1 MTASTGPGWALS
13 DLRAVEEGTLS
24 VAGFRA
30 TVLTGVAAVGCF
42 LTTGFASRSA
52 IGIMAWGLLLALW
65 GRGFPGPAW
74 LVQPASLAWLGL
86 AVSQWSRGTP
96 GIVALTEFAAG
107 VMALQ
112 WVLVVGARPARHALI
127 LAGMIVLAVAAMS
140 VNFLFPLGLLPLVAF
155 LLRALWALAEPGPGP
170 AGRAVARPAAWPG
183 LVRGGLVFGAL
194 WIGMFYLI
202 PRPDVLGIAS
212 GAAKQRLRGFSE
224 TLQLGE
230 AGGLEDNPMVVMRVR
245 PVVDDAPNR
254 RRLAALRNTVLRGC
268 SFLAYRQGGWSR
280 QGYHS
285 QGINLRRSG
294 GELAF
299 RGIPGDTRP
308 EFELEILLES
318 MEPPILFLP
327 AHAVRLTSGL
337 RFLWADTDGT
347 LTVPFRRGGV
357 EVYQTRVRIGP
368 PVLQDFPVEGASFP
382 RFITPFLDPG
392 DSSGAIAD
400 LAQEVASG
408 APTLLGVAK
417 AIQSHLQ
424 ANYTYSVEGEGA
436 PVRDPVSNF
445 LLNSRRGSCEH
456 FASAMVLM
464 MRYLGLPARPVNG
477 YLLTEWNDYGGFFT
491 VRQRDAHS
499 WVEVY
504 FPGQGWIPFDP
515 TPAGRPEPPLGWAA
529 WLGAGEW
536 WEWFEGFWF
545 NYVYR
550 FDRDIQ
556 MAGFRRMYQ
565 AVSGVWDGRLGGGW
579 WLAAGLA
586 MLVGAAWAV
595 RRRVGGGQG
604 RNGWLPVWYR
614 EFCAGLPVERLP
626 WETPREFH
634 RRLRGLDLWPADCE
648 PLLADLEREVGRAV
662 FGGEGEAAARRAAE
676 LIQALSGRAAR
687 GAGGRSPGP
696 ERSSG
701 SGPSR

>member
-1 MTASTGPGWALS
+1 MTGGPGRGWALPG
-13 DLRAVEEGTLS
+13 LRAAEEGRLS
-24 VAGFRA
+24 AAGFRA

-42 LTTGFASRSA
+42 LTTGFASRA
-52 IGIMAWGLLLALW
+52 EAGIAAWGLLLTLR
-65 GRGFPGPAW
+65 GRGIPGLAR
-74 LVQPASLAWLGL
+74 LVQPASLAWMGWS
-86 AVSQWSRGTP
+86 VSQWSRGTP
-96 GIVALTEFAAG
+96 GIVALTGFAAG

-112 WVLVVGARPARHALI
+112 WVLVARARPARHALV

-140 VNFLFPLGLLPLVAF
+140 VNFLFPLALLPFVAF
-155 LLRALWALAEPGPGP
+155 LLVTLWALAEPAPGQ
-170 AGRAVARPAAWPG
+170 AVRARASPAAWPG
-183 LVRGGLVFGAL
+183 LVRGGLVFGVL

-245 PVVDDAPNR
+245 PVVDHPANR
-254 RRLAALRNTVLRGC
+254 RQLAALRHTVLRGC
-268 SFLAYRQGGWSR
+268 SFLAYRQGAWSR

-327 AHAVRLTSGL
+327 AHVVRMTSGL
-337 RFLWADTDGT
+337 RFLWADADGT
-347 LTVPFRRGGV
+347 LTIPFRRGGV
-357 EVYQTRVRIGP
+357 EVYQTRVRVGP
-368 PVLQDFPVEGASFP
+368 PVVQDFPVGGASFP
-382 RFITPFLDPG
+382 RFLRPFLDPG

-408 APTLLGVAK
+408 VPTLLGVAR

-424 ANYTYSVEGEGA
+424 ANFTYSVEGEGVA
-436 PVRDPVSNF
+436 VRDPVSNF
-445 LLNSRRGSCEH
+445 LLNSRTGSCEH

-464 MRYLGLPARPVNG
+464 LRHLGLPARPVNG
-477 YLLTEWNDYGGFFT
+477 YLLTEWNEYGGFFT

-504 FPGQGWIPFDP
+504 VPGQGWIPFDP
-515 TPAGRPEPPLGWAA
+515 TPVGRPEPSRGWAE

-556 MAGFRRMYQ
+556 MAGFRRLYQ
-565 AVSGVWDGRLGGGW
+565 TVSVVWDVGTGDTWWRL
-579 WLAAGLA
+579 AGLA
-586 MLVGAAWAV
+586 GVIGAGWAI
-595 RRRVGGGQG
+595 RRRRQGGPARG
-604 RNGWLPVWYR
+604 GWLPGWYR
-614 EFCAGLPVERLP
+614 AFCAGLPVERFP

-634 RRLRGLDLWPADCE
+634 RRLRGLDVWPADCE
-648 PLLADLEREVGRAV
+648 PLLSDLEREVGRAV
-662 FGGEGEAAARRAAE
+662 FGGEAEAAARRASD

-687 GAGGRSPGP
+687 GGGRP
-696 ERSSG
+696 EGRS
-701 SGPSR
+701 